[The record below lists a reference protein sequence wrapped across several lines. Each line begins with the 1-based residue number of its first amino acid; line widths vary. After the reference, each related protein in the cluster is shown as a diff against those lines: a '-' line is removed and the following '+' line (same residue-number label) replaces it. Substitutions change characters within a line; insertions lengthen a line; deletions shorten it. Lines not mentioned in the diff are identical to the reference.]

1 MYYHASMANE
11 RPARIGFL
19 LSQLGAHATE
29 LFAHHTRELGVTPS
43 EAGVVRIISRQPGI
57 SQRELAGR
65 LGAVQS
71 RVVAL
76 IDRLEQ
82 AGFVTRT
89 RGTTDRRTQ
98 QLDLTETG
106 RTLVASL
113 RRAAQ
118 AQEAALT
125 QGLSTEQK
133 AQLHQLLSTLGT
145 LRGLDADVHPGY
157 RITPG

>member
-19 LSQLGAHATE
+19 LSQLGAHAAE

-89 RGTTDRRTQ
+89 RGTTTATIVNARAISATMPAGGPSGRRPVVVS
-98 QLDLTETG
+98 DSVM
-106 RTLVASL
+106 R
-113 RRAAQ
+113 
-118 AQEAALT
+118 
-125 QGLSTEQK
+125 
-133 AQLHQLLSTLGT
+133 
-145 LRGLDADVHPGY
+145 
-157 RITPG
+157 